1 MENIIVKGMNIPVEK
16 TGTVIV
22 GTGVAGFNCADTLAN
37 LGKKDIMIISE
48 GIKLGTSRNTGSDKQ
63 TYYKISTNAS
73 DLDSI
78 DTMCETLVSGVG
90 VHGDNAFVEAA
101 YSLKSFFKLVTLG
114 VPFPST
120 EYGEYVGYKTDHDP
134 KKRATSAGPLTSKYM
149 TEKLEN
155 QVTLKGIELRDTT
168 SLVRILV
175 DEGAVCGAIVVDGN
189 DLNEPGLR
197 VILCDQL
204 VLCTGGPAGVYFN
217 TVYPYG
223 HTGGNGAALEAGAK
237 MSNAHSWQYGI
248 ASLKFRWNLSGTYQQ
263 VLPRYVSVDP
273 DGTQHEFLEDY
284 ISDKKLITEYVFL
297 KGYQWPFD
305 SRKACGSSLI
315 DIIVDNE
322 INVKGRRVF
331 LDFMHEPSYLSE
343 GGIESVDGVAGEYLR
358 NSNAIIET
366 PIARLDKMNRKAIDI
381 YAAHNIDLWNEMLE
395 ISVCAQ
401 HCNGGIAVDANWETA
416 VKGLYCA
423 GEAAGTFGE
432 YRPGGTAL
440 NSAMCGSMRAAE
452 HIYENKKDTKYDMY
466 TIEKQV
472 YNFVRKLTLGGLK
485 NHMEIRKL
493 YEQKMSAVAAH
504 IRREEESRKLLS
516 ELEGVIGT
524 YFEKV
529 EMKDVRGA
537 MKTYDLL
544 VTAAA
549 VLSAMGLSA
558 QHQTVGGNITDG
570 YAKKVLD
577 GTAAPIESEGYNMV
591 LETVFA
597 NGKASSSYVAP
608 REVPVVDTWFE
619 NVYSKRG

>member
-1 MENIIVKGMNIPVEK
+1 MEKLVINGMNIPVHK
-16 TGTVIV
+16 TGTVVV
-22 GTGVAGFNCADTLAN
+22 GTGVAGFNCADTLAT
-37 LGKKDIMIISE
+37 LGKTDIMIISE

-155 QVTLKGIELRDTT
+155 QVNLKGIELRDKT

-175 DEGAVCGAIVVDGN
+175 DNGGVCGAVVVDGN
-189 DLNEPGLR
+189 EENKFGLA
-197 VILCDQL
+197 VIFCDEL

-237 MSNAHSWQYGI
+237 MTNAHSWQYGI

-273 DGTQHEFLEDY
+273 DGTEHEFLEDY

-305 SRKACGSSLI
+305 SRKAGGSSLV

-331 LDFMHEPSYLSE
+331 LDFMHEPSYLSD
-343 GGIESVDGVAGEYLR
+343 GGIQAVDGVAGEYLR

-452 HIYENKKDTKYDMY
+452 HIAEYKKETKYSLD
-466 TIEKQV
+466 TVEKQIKD
-472 YNFVRKLTLGGLK
+472 FTAKLELGGTES
-485 NHMEIRKL
+485 HMELRKK

-504 IRREEESRKLLS
+504 IRREEESRKLLA
-516 ELEGVIGT
+516 ELEETIGT
-524 YFEKV
+524 FFETV
-529 EMKDVRGA
+529 DMKDVRGA

-544 VTAAA
+544 VTAVA

-597 NGKASSSYVAP
+597 NGKANSSYVAP

>member
-1 MENIIVKGMNIPVEK
+1 MEKLVIKGMNVPVYK
-16 TGTVIV
+16 TGTVVV
-22 GTGVAGFNCADTLAN
+22 GTGVAGFNCADTLAT
-37 LGKKDIMIISE
+37 LGKTDIMIISE

-155 QVTLKGIELRDTT
+155 QVNLKGIEVRDKT

-175 DEGAVCGAIVVDGN
+175 DNGAVCGAIVVDGN
-189 DLNEPGLR
+189 EENTFGLG
-197 VILCDQL
+197 VILCEEL
-204 VLCTGGPAGVYFN
+204 VLCTGGPAGIYSN

-237 MSNAHSWQYGI
+237 MTNAHSWQYGI

-273 DGTQHEFLEDY
+273 DGTEHEFLEDY

-305 SRKACGSSLI
+305 SRKACGSSLV

-331 LDFMHEPSYLSE
+331 LDFMHEPSYLSN
-343 GGIESVDGVAGEYLR
+343 GGIQGVDGVAGEYLR

-366 PIARLDKMNRKAIDI
+366 PIARLDKMNRKAIEI
-381 YAAHNIDLWNEMLE
+381 YAAHNIDLWKEMLE

-452 HIYENKKDTKYDMY
+452 HIAEYKKETKYSLD
-466 TIEKQV
+466 TIAKQV
-472 YNFVRKLTLGGLK
+472 EEFTEKLFLGGTEK
-485 NHMEIRKL
+485 HMEMRKK

-504 IRREEESRKLLS
+504 IRREEESSKLLA
-516 ELEGVIGT
+516 ELEETIRSF
-524 YFEKV
+524 FETV
-529 EMKDVRGA
+529 DMKDVRGS

-558 QHQTVGGNITDG
+558 KNQTVGGNITDG

-577 GTAAPIESEGYNMV
+577 GIAVPIESEGYNMV

-597 NGKASSSYVAP
+597 NGKASSCYVAP

-619 NVYSKRG
+619 NVYSNRG